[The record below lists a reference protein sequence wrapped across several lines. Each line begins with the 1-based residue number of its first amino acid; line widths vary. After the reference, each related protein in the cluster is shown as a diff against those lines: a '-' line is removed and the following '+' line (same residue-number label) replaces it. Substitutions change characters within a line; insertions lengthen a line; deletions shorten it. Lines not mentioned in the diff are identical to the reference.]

1 MLRNL
6 SRKPRVLIFI
16 VAYNAEKTIQKVL
29 TRIPDSLKEYD
40 TEVLI
45 IDDAS
50 ADQTFERAEQARRDG
65 LIDYPIT
72 VFRNPVNQRY
82 GGNQK
87 IGYHFAVENGF
98 DLVALVH
105 GDGQY
110 APEALPELIKPI
122 VKGQADAVFGSR
134 MMTLTG
140 ALKGGMPMYKY
151 VGNRIL
157 TCFQNTL
164 LQSQLSEFHSGY
176 RLYSTHALRNIPF
189 ELNAD
194 DFHFDTEI
202 IIQLLFAG
210 LTIKEIPIPT
220 YYGDEICH
228 VNGLKYAWDVAK
240 ATMTARLQRYHLM
253 YRRNFDVRKE
263 ESQGN
268 LIYSPKLD
276 FTSPHTESLNRVPEG
291 ATVVDIGCASGY
303 LSKPLKDKNCKV
315 YGVDVFPAEN
325 VESFVEFKQCDL
337 DRSDFP
343 VDLVGKDVVLLLD
356 VIEHLKNPEAFAEKL
371 HNACS
376 FNWNIKV
383 IISTG
388 NVAFFIPR
396 LMHLF
401 GQFNYGK
408 KGILDLT
415 HTRLFTFSSLRHL
428 LQESGF
434 VVVEEKG
441 IPAPFP
447 KALAS
452 EKTARFLV
460 ELNQWLIGRW
470 KEMFAYQIFMV
481 VKPKPTLPS
490 LLKDAI
496 EHSRVRGMAQSL
508 AEQKNLVH
516 QDQQD
521 FAPQAPSHAPVA
533 AVGAETGA
541 AGRH

>member
-1 MLRNL
+1 VL
-6 SRKPRVLIFI
+6 SKSCRQSRVKLLIFI

-29 TRIPDSLKEYD
+29 TRIPQSLKQYE

-50 ADQTFERAEQARRDG
+50 ADQTFELAEQARRDG

-72 VFRNPVNQRY
+72 VFRNPVNQKY

-110 APEALPELIKPI
+110 APEALPELIAPI
-122 VKGQADAVFGSR
+122 VEGDADAVFGSR

-140 ALKGGMPMYKY
+140 AIKGGMPLYKY

-157 TCFQNTL
+157 TGLQNL
-164 LQSQLSEFHSGY
+164 LLDSSLSEFHSGY
-176 RLYSTHALRNIPF
+176 RLYSTKALKNIPF

-210 LTIKEIPIPT
+210 LRIKEIPIPT

-253 YRRNFDVRKE
+253 YRRNFDVTKE
-263 ESQGN
+263 DTSGN
-268 LIYSPKLD
+268 LVYTSKLG
-276 FTSPHTESLNRVPEG
+276 FVSPHTASLDRVRFG
-291 ATVVDIGCASGY
+291 ASVVDIGCASGY
-303 LSKPLKDKNCKV
+303 MCRPLKEKGCTV
-315 YGVDVFPAEN
+315 YGVDAYPAADALAFE
-325 VESFVEFKQCDL
+325 EFKQCDL
-337 DRSDFP
+337 DQSDFP
-343 VDLVGKDVVLLLD
+343 IDLVGKDYVLLLD

-371 HNACS
+371 HEACA
-376 FNWNIKV
+376 FNWNIKL

-388 NVAFFIPR
+388 NVGFIIPR

-434 VVVEEKG
+434 VLVEEIG

-447 KALAS
+447 NAIGNPTLANFCV
-452 EKTARFLV
+452 RF
-460 ELNQWLIGRW
+460 NQWLLNQW
-470 KEMFAYQIFMV
+470 KEMFAYQIFVV
-481 VKPKPTLPS
+481 VKPKPSLTS

-496 EHSRVRGMAQSL
+496 EHSRVRGLVASRAGNL
-508 AEQKNLVH
+508 GPSKSSSEQT
-516 QDQQD
+516 D
-521 FAPQAPSHAPVA
+521 FSVP
-533 AVGAETGA
+533 AVQLTSSSV
-541 AGRH
+541 

>member
-1 MLRNL
+1 VLRNS

-29 TRIPDSLKEYD
+29 TRIPDALKQYD

-50 ADQTFERAEQARRDG
+50 ADQTFEKAEQARRDG

-110 APEALPELIKPI
+110 APEALPDLIKPI

-134 MMTLTG
+134 MMTMTG
-140 ALKGGMPMYKY
+140 ALKGGMPLYKY

-157 TCFQNTL
+157 TGFQNL
-164 LQSQLSEFHSGY
+164 LLNSSLSEFHTGY
-176 RLYSTHALRNIPF
+176 RLYSTHALKKIPF
-189 ELNAD
+189 QLNAD

-202 IIQLLFAG
+202 IIQVLFAG

-220 YYGDEICH
+220 FYGDEICH
-228 VNGLKYAWDVAK
+228 VNGLKYAWDVTK
-240 ATMTARLQRYHLM
+240 ATTTARLQRYHLM
-253 YRRNFDVRKE
+253 YRRNFDVSKD
-263 ESQGN
+263 SAASAS
-268 LIYSPKLD
+268 LTYSPKFD
-276 FTSPHTESLNRVPEG
+276 FVSPHTESLNLIESG
-291 ATVVDIGCASGY
+291 ASVVDIGSASSY
-303 LSKPLKDKNCKV
+303 LSEPLQAKGCQV
-315 YGVDVFPAEN
+315 YGVDLFSPTDSHSQNSPAGHASGE
-325 VESFVEFKQCDL
+325 
-337 DRSDFP
+337 FP
-343 VDLVGKDVVLLLD
+343 VELVGKDYVLLLD

-371 HNACS
+371 YNACAA
-376 FNWNIKV
+376 NWNIKLIV
-383 IISTG
+383 STG
-388 NVAFFIPR
+388 NVGFIIPR

-401 GQFNYGK
+401 GQFNYSK

-415 HTRLFTFSSLRHL
+415 HTRLFTFSSLRRL

-434 VVVEEKG
+434 IVLEERG

-447 KALAS
+447 KALGES
-452 EKTARFLV
+452 KLSSFLIAF
-460 ELNQWLIGRW
+460 NQHLIGWW
-470 KEMFAYQIFMV
+470 KEMFAYQIFFV
-481 VKPKPTLPS
+481 VEPKPSLPS

-496 EHSRVRGMAQSL
+496 EHSRVRGLAARLAAGDPSETIDVSAAAFGQAVAQSDI
-508 AEQKNLVH
+508 A
-516 QDQQD
+516 
-521 FAPQAPSHAPVA
+521 VA
-533 AVGAETGA
+533 AGQFNSTSV
-541 AGRH
+541 